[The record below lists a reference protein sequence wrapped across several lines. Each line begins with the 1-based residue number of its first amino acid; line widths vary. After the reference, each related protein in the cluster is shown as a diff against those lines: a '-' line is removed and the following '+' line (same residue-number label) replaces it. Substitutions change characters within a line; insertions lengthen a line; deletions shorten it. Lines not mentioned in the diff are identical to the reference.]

1 MFRFIFLVL
10 ALVAIISADQGLTLR
25 RAPINS
31 KVTLT
36 GSLVKDELQA
46 LGSQLKVAQAE
57 GDSAKVRYL
66 TAQIAVQRAIWK
78 STQATISA
86 PVIAGASLSPDTL

>member
-1 MFRFIFLVL
+1 MRFIFFVL
-10 ALVAIISADQGLTLR
+10 ALVAVISADQGLILR

-46 LGSQLKVAQAE
+46 LGVQLRTAQAE
-57 GDSAKVRYL
+57 GDSAKVRYVM
-66 TAQIAVQRAIWK
+66 AQIAVQKAIWK
-78 STQATISA
+78 SVNATIAA
-86 PVIAGASLSPDTL
+86 PVIAGANIPPDTL

>member
-10 ALVAIISADQGLTLR
+10 AFVAIVSAHEGLQIR

-31 KVTLT
+31 KAVLATAM
-36 GSLVKDELQA
+36 VKDELQA
-46 LGSQLKVAQAE
+46 LGAQLKTAQTE
-57 GDSAKVRYL
+57 GDSAKIRYL

-78 STQATISA
+78 SANVTIQA
-86 PVIAGASLSPDTL
+86 PVIAGANIPPDTL